1 MIFGGSPLARGAR
14 AALWLLAAACASAA
28 VAAETNDPVTND
40 PVAWDVQRLMRELGQ
55 VKTANARFLERRHL
69 ALLTAPL
76 ESSGNLVYVAPDR
89 LEKHTLRPRPES
101 LVLVREELTIES
113 KDRNLRRT
121 LVLQDHPVIWAF
133 VESIRSTL
141 AGDLPTLSRFYQV
154 GLDGG
159 ERRWRLTLKPNEP
172 RMQDVVSEIRISGD
186 RSWINAIEMI
196 ETGGDR
202 SVMTITKDGP

>member
-28 VAAETNDPVTND
+28 VAAETND

-186 RSWINAIEMI
+186 RGRINVIEMI

>member
-1 MIFGGSPLARGAR
+1 MIFGGSPPARCAR
-14 AALWLLAAACASAA
+14 AALWLFAASTAVA
-28 VAAETNDPVTND
+28 VAAETSD
-40 PVAWDVQRLMRELGQ
+40 PVAWDVQRLMRELAQ
-55 VKTANARFLERRHL
+55 VKTANARFFERRHL
-69 ALLTAPL
+69 GILTAPL
-76 ESSGNLVYVAPDR
+76 ESSGTLVYVAPDR

-101 LVLVREELTIES
+101 LVLERSELTVES
-113 KDRNLRRT
+113 KERNQRRT
-121 LVLQDHPVIWAF
+121 LVLQDYPVIWAF

-159 ERRWRLTLKPNEP
+159 ERRWRLSLIPSEP

-202 SVMTITKDGP
+202 SVMTIIRDAP

>member
-1 MIFGGSPLARGAR
+1 MIFGGSPPARCAR
-14 AALWLLAAACASAA
+14 AALWLFAAACASAA
-28 VAAETNDPVTND
+28 VAADSSDPA
-40 PVAWDVQRLMRELGQ
+40 AWDVQRLMRELAQ

-69 ALLTAPL
+69 GILTAPL
-76 ESSGNLVYVAPDR
+76 ESSGTLVYVAPDR

-101 LVLVREELTIES
+101 LVLERNELTVES
-113 KDRNLRRT
+113 KERNQRRT
-121 LVLQDHPVIWAF
+121 LVLQDYPVIWAF

-159 ERRWRLTLKPNEP
+159 ERRWRLSLIPSDP
-172 RMQDVVSEIRISGD
+172 RMRDVVSEIRISGD

-202 SVMTITKDGP
+202 SVMTIVRDAP